1 MAGKAHAAA
10 GAAAQDP
17 ADPGA
22 LAAETAQG
30 ARVEYGCQV
39 VDGFAGGGEVPIP
52 LRGAPGA
59 AVGRGQGGFELSR
72 DGFASGEDG
81 QLGEQE
87 LEQGRRKMDAIHRLR
102 QAAKGVGFERSGDG
116 MWHHR

>member
-22 LAAETAQG
+22 LAAEATQG

-39 VDGFAGGGEVPIP
+39 VDGFAGGGELPIP
-52 LRGAPGA
+52 GGGAPCAG
-59 AVGRGQGGFELSR
+59 GGGGQGELGHDR
-72 DGFASGEDG
+72 LVPREERQKGEK
-81 QLGEQE
+81 QVEE
-87 LEQGRRKMDAIHRLR
+87 GRRKMDAIHRLR
-102 QAAKGVGFERSGDG
+102 QAAKGVGFSRSGDG

>member
-30 ARVEYGCQV
+30 ARVEYGCEV

-52 LRGAPGA
+52 KRGAPGA
-59 AVGRGQGGFELSR
+59 GGGGGQGEFGHDRLVPREER
-72 DGFASGEDG
+72 
-81 QLGEQE
+81 QQGEQE
-87 LEQGRRKMDAIHRLR
+87 LKQGRRKMDAIHRLR
-102 QAAKGVGFERSGDG
+102 QAAKGVGFERSGDRKR
-116 MWHHR
+116 HHR